1 MNFANAPTLIERRY
15 TLLDD
20 FGVNDIGVRPH
31 LRFLR

>member
-20 FGVNDIGVRPH
+20 FGVNDIGAGSN